1 MSNTFKSYPV
11 KNIATTGNLVYT
23 VPAATQTI
31 GVGLSISN
39 TSISP
44 ITANVYVNRSGTNYY
59 IVNGATVA
67 SGQTLVAAGVDQKL
81 VLQASDAVY
90 VSTSANVAADCW
102 FSILEIA

>member
-1 MSNTFKSYPV
+1 MSNTFKSYPI
-11 KNIATTGNLVYT
+11 KNISTLGNVVYT

-39 TSISP
+39 TSASP
-44 ITANVYVNRSGTNYY
+44 ITANVYITRSATNYY
-59 IVNGATVA
+59 IVNTATVPA
-67 SGQTLVAAGVDQKL
+67 GGTLVAAGVDQKL
-81 VLQASDAVY
+81 VLQASDVVN